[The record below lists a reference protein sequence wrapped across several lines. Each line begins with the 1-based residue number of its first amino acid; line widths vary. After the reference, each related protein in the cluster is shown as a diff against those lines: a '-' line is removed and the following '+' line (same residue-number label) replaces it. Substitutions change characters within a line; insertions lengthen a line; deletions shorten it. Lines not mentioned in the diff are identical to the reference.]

1 MEHIKNGYTAAC
13 VSINGEFAGFMTL
26 SDTIRK
32 DAADMLKQLSKRN
45 VQTVILTGDNE
56 QAAAKLVERLAI
68 PNLTYIAEVTPFEKA
83 DVVKSFQ
90 KDGKVCAMVGD
101 GINDAPAL
109 TTADVGIAIGKG
121 TDIAIESSDIV
132 LMRDELK
139 LVATVYDTSVI
150 TLRVIKQ
157 NLFWAFSYNIVM
169 VPLAVTGT
177 IHPVFSAA
185 LMSVS
190 SLAVVFNSL
199 RINR

>member
-1 MEHIKNGYTAAC
+1 
-13 VSINGEFAGFMTL
+13 
-26 SDTIRK
+26 
-32 DAADMLKQLSKRN
+32 
-45 VQTVILTGDNE
+45 
-56 QAAAKLVERLAI
+56 
-68 PNLTYIAEVTPFEKA
+68 
-83 DVVKSFQ
+83 
-90 KDGKVCAMVGD
+90 
-101 GINDAPAL
+101 
-109 TTADVGIAIGKG
+109 
-121 TDIAIESSDIV
+121 
-132 LMRDELK
+132 MRDELK